1 MKKIINV
8 YLIIYNLPSC
18 IVHQTC
24 RSHHSQVKGLIS
36 TSNLTECITPFQHS
50 LCIFC
55 RNCKGFVSELHLAE
69 VNGFIT
75 TVNNQVY
82 LSALMLFAILTNI
95 WLTRP

>member
-1 MKKIINV
+1 MKYFYGNTIARPLGHRLTIVSYFSYMKKVININ
-8 YLIIYNLPSC
+8 LIIDTLPSR

-55 RNCKGFVSELHLAE
+55 RN
-69 VNGFIT
+69 
-75 TVNNQVY
+75 
-82 LSALMLFAILTNI
+82 
-95 WLTRP
+95 